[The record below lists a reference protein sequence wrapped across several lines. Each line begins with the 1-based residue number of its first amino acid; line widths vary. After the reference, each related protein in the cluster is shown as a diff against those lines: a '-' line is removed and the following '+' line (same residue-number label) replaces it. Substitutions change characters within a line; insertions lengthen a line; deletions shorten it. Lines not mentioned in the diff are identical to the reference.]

1 MEAYIQ
7 NVIDLLNDAI
17 ENEDWSLITE
27 AKNLLESE
35 DSFEEFEDLDY
46 QGMKQIRLVIMMYRV
61 QVNNKTIIGNEYQ
74 YMAAAQLVA
83 HHTRLR

>member
-46 QGMKQIRLVIMMYRV
+46 
-61 QVNNKTIIGNEYQ
+61 
-74 YMAAAQLVA
+74 
-83 HHTRLR
+83 